1 MVAKEVPDTTRKPE
15 FTRPLLKAVLQLHR
29 LPPGSLWN
37 LRVTSRLAAWQ
48 AVGNESCWTAASS
61 RKKWT

>member
-15 FTRPLLKAVLQLHR
+15 FTRPLLKAVLELHR
-29 LPPGSLWN
+29 LPPEADGKWGYQ
-37 LRVTSRLAAWQ
+37 RLAAWQ
-48 AVGNESCWTAASS
+48 AVEVDSCSTAASS